1 MAELLDELVG
11 NLGAQHGV
19 ANLQT
24 ISTFTILF
32 STIFQSFFYVYGNDV
47 RGRVLRV
54 HSGLEEPLPHV
65 GHVGLVAGA
74 EGAALVTPACGRQNI
89 GIRDYYFC
97 RNSRAW
103 CFQIQFVSAV
113 RIRMGKNCMAFLI
126 RHFSIGLLR

>member
-24 ISTFTILF
+24 ISTFTILCW
-32 STIFQSFFYVYGNDV
+32 TIFKSFFYVYGNDV

-74 EGAALVTPACGRQNI
+74 EGAALVTSACGRQNNEI
-89 GIRDYYFC
+89 GEIF
-97 RNSRAW
+97 
-103 CFQIQFVSAV
+103 FAV
-113 RIRMGKNCMAFLI
+113 VRESDAFKSNL
-126 RHFSIGLLR
+126 